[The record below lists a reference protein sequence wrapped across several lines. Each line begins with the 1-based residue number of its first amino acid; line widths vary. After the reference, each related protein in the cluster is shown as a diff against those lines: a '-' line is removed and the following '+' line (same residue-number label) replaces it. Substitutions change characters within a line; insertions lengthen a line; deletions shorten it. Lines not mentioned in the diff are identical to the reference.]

1 MVFLAHHLAVVSQ
14 KAHIYPHEEEDDEDK
29 EEDDEDE
36 DDKDEDDEDREQLSW
51 VAGERL
57 VCRPPNV
64 SVQGTIMDEHSHNTI
79 QRTQNQLN

>member
-57 VCRPPNV
+57 VSRPRNV
-64 SVQGTIMDEHSHNTI
+64 PVQGTIME
-79 QRTQNQLN
+79 